1 MIYYIADM
9 HFGHTNVLRFD
20 NRPFSDTAQMD
31 DTLIQNWNERVADD
45 DTIYI
50 LGDAFWKNEENSI
63 QIMERLRGHKHL
75 IQGNHDRV
83 KGKLRFYWESITQYA
98 EVNDENRLVILSHY
112 PMLFYKNQHHGATM
126 LYGHVHNTS
135 EWELVEKWKKE
146 QWAMGIPSRLINVGC
161 MMEYMRYTPRTLTE
175 LLDANPMPEISESA
189 KTEAQLKYLSRCEG
203 MDSQDESDTAEKTE
217 QEKSA
222 KFLCSEA
229 RFVER
234 RFPNHP
240 RCAEQADL

>member
-31 DTLIQNWNERVADD
+31 DTLIQNWNGRVTSD
-45 DTIYI
+45 DTVYV

-112 PMLFYKNQHHGATM
+112 NYVEAVNEKDCVACGQCENSCPDFVIH
-126 LYGHVHNTS
+126 
-135 EWELVEKWKKE
+135 VEK
-146 QWAMGIPSRLINVGC
+146 
-161 MMEYMRYTPRTLTE
+161 
-175 LLDANPMPEISESA
+175 DA
-189 KTEAQLKYLSRCEG
+189 
-203 MDSQDESDTAEKTE
+203 
-217 QEKSA
+217 
-222 KFLCSEA
+222 
-229 RFVER
+229 
-234 RFPNHP
+234 
-240 RCAEQADL
+240 